1 MAITNIRRQVVQ
13 DQRDKIIL
21 ERLLL
26 AQLQDLNRDIV
37 QQYRNDM
44 LRGEITRAEDFRP
57 ELEEMLGG
65 HYEIVVDKF
74 EGRIEGELPNDLG
87 LTMGEQVI
95 LTTALANFFATRAI
109 QQSRIIT
116 ETTQQ
121 RMRTVTQLV
130 ASETEDQI
138 ERAVT
143 GSVLL
148 SQTFTS
154 REIGTASLETQAA
167 AEATKSA
174 EFDVLAGKRP
184 LSLERTEM
192 DLTKEWVTVGD
203 ERVRSAHVVA
213 DSQTRVVN
221 EPFNVGGQQ
230 LRWPGDT
237 SFGAS
242 VGNVINCRCS
252 SVYNTNALAAN
263 RIRRGQGPVFDTG
276 ISDALRVSLGG

>member
-13 DQRDKIIL
+13 DQRDKLIL

-37 QQYRNDM
+37 QQYRRDM

-57 ELEEMLGG
+57 ELEEILGS
-65 HYEIVVDKF
+65 HYEIVADKF
-74 EGRIEGELPNDLG
+74 EGKIEKELPEDLG
-87 LTMGEQVI
+87 LTIGEQVI
-95 LTTALANFFATRAI
+95 LTTALANFFARRAI

-116 ETTQQ
+116 ETTQ
-121 RMRTVTQLV
+121 RNMRTVTQIV
-130 ASETEDQI
+130 SSETEDQI

-143 GSVLL
+143 GSALL
-148 SQTFTS
+148 SRTFPS

-167 AEATKSA
+167 AETTKGA

-184 LSLERTEM
+184 LSLERT
-192 DLTKEWVTVGD
+192 DKPLNKEWVTVGD
-203 ERVRSAHVVA
+203 ERVRSSHVAA
-213 DSQTRVVN
+213 DSQVRLVN
-221 EPFNVGGQQ
+221 EPFNVGGEQ

-237 SFGAS
+237 SLGATA
-242 VGNVINCRCS
+242 GTVINCRCS
-252 SVYNTNALAAN
+252 AVYNTNALAAN
-263 RIRRGQGPVFDTG
+263 RIRRDQEPVFDTG